1 MFIIVF
7 SKYSLFTLICAF
19 SPKSA
24 DKNNHKQLF
33 RKFQKKNYFLNF
45 SFFLGT
51 VSQLGVGSLLSSSIG
66 DSKISAA
73 MTRAAHNK
81 AQVRIL

>member
-1 MFIIVF
+1 MFIIQCFFLIFIFHPYLLIF
-7 SKYSLFTLICAF
+7 SQRLKTITTKYLENS
-19 SPKSA
+19 
-24 DKNNHKQLF
+24 
-33 RKFQKKNYFLNF
+33 QKLSFF
-45 SFFLGT
+45 HFFLGT

-81 AQVRIL
+81 AQVRIF